1 MLTIQKE
8 ECKCFEILKRQ
19 SIRWMPGYFEKR
31 TLITG
36 SFSFEKND
44 GGSKVYDIVYFFFQ
58 Q

>member
-36 SFSFEKND
+36 SFEKND